1 MRMPARSATFAA
13 VALAAAM
20 SAVLGADGAPQ
31 RDGRAAFEYH
41 CGKCHAE
48 GGTGTFML
56 AKRFG
61 EERALLQN
69 RKELTVEFIRRTT
82 RFGSL
87 SMPRITRVEVP
98 DAELDAIARYLISGQ
113 K

>member
-1 MRMPARSATFAA
+1 MRALLALLLFASASATA
-13 VALAAAM
+13 
-20 SAVLGADGAPQ
+20 ADGKASF
-31 RDGRAAFEYH
+31 DYH
-41 CGKCHAE
+41 CGKCHAP

-61 EERALLQN
+61 PEQALLQN
-69 RKELTVEFIRRTT
+69 RKEIAAEFVKHTVRW
-82 RFGSL
+82 GSL

-98 DAELDAIARYLISGQ
+98 DAELDAIAAYLVSAG